1 VILSSDTEEEV
12 AEEERPMRRRRIS
25 LWAIGH
31 HQRARLLPSHH
42 PAL

>member
-1 VILSSDTEEEV
+1 VILSSDSEEEV
-12 AEEERPMRRRRIS
+12 AEEERPMRRRRTS
-25 LWAIGH
+25 LRAADR

>member
-1 VILSSDTEEEV
+1 VILNSDSEEEV
-12 AEEERPMRRRRIS
+12 TEEERPMRRRRTS
-25 LWAIGH
+25 LRVAGR